1 MAEDETS
8 GPEPDSTDIANEL
21 IGFANDKLETGIS
34 PVVIAAALRHAAG
47 NFTAFA
53 YRNTVEPLDLD
64 GLMEEFARFLTYYDE
79 HHRGSG
85 R

>member
-1 MAEDETS
+1 MAEGVAS
-8 GPEPDSTDIANEL
+8 GPAADSTDIANEL
-21 IGFANDKLETGIS
+21 IGFANDKLETGTD
-34 PVVIAAALRHAAG
+34 PTVIAAALRHAAG

-53 YRNTVEPLDLD
+53 YCENAEPLDLD